1 MKEDEDM
8 SIEAITKL
16 KEELKKAKKDKYGNI
31 IGEAVVTALCS
42 FCEQEPEFAQ
52 AIEQTDKTVEDC
64 LKHISTKIKG
74 NGISDLDCYRHA
86 VQFYFPTADI
96 HMSMTI
102 DTCGKTDL
110 REKNISV
117 SHSEKIEK
125 AEPKKSAITVSFD
138 EIFGD

>member
-1 MKEDEDM
+1 M

-16 KEELKKAKKDKYGNI
+16 NEELKKAKKDKYGNI

-74 NGISDLDCYRHA
+74 NGISDLDCYC
-86 VQFYFPTADI
+86 D
-96 HMSMTI
+96 
-102 DTCGKTDL
+102 
-110 REKNISV
+110 
-117 SHSEKIEK
+117 
-125 AEPKKSAITVSFD
+125 
-138 EIFGD
+138 